1 MKILRFYL
9 KKNKI
14 FSVRVKDKSCNH
26 PKGLQLCLKETP
38 TQVFSCEYS
47 KSFRD
52 AIFHRANPVT
62 AVELCFSIR
71 KEFSKRKFSGEF
83 ALALISLVHVQIQL
97 PAKRSTTTIAF
108 VFLAKFA
115 DFFITKGLKQEVN
128 DILSIC
134 TAPCGIC
141 ITEDIKIY
149 HCHVMKK

>member
-1 MKILRFYL
+1 MH
-9 KKNKI
+9 
-14 FSVRVKDKSCNH
+14 VKDKSCNH

-83 ALALISLVHVQIQL
+83 ALSLISLIHVQIQL

-115 DFFITKGLKQEVN
+115 DFFYHKRFEARSQWHLKHLHGPMWHLYNWRYKDLSLSCDEKVITLLTPME
-128 DILSIC
+128 
-134 TAPCGIC
+134 
-141 ITEDIKIY
+141 
-149 HCHVMKK
+149 